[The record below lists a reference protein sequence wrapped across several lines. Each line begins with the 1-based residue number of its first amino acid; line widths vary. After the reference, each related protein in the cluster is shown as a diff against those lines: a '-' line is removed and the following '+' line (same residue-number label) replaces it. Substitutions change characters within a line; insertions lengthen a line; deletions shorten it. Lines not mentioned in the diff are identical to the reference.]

1 MAKFPTEIMGWS
13 NSRSPF
19 TTSRDAGLV
28 VNLYDSGAISLNICE
43 VSAILP
49 WLVLDVSVGGI
60 ILGEEI
66 PFTCATRSV
75 SKVRWWDGRH
85 LSLKEGLALVLG
97 LQLIRGI
104 PCHVVTPGVRT
115 SEGGDGKES
124 DKNESQELHCCLR
137 KSD

>member
-1 MAKFPTEIMGWS
+1 MKKSHSLA
-13 NSRSPF
+13 R
-19 TTSRDAGLV
+19 RD
-28 VNLYDSGAISLNICE
+28 
-43 VSAILP
+43 
-49 WLVLDVSVGGI
+49 
-60 ILGEEI
+60 
-66 PFTCATRSV
+66 RSV
-75 SKVRWWDGRH
+75 KFGGGDGRH